1 MAPTESSYGSW
12 WSGAACV
19 SSFLSMRQKIR
30 DTYTHH
36 QLQDDLVDYLER
48 RGLVS
53 PILTMISIMQNYD
66 FYFICVT
73 PLFLDMNLFIQI
85 CWPFGAVGGSLGP

>member
-1 MAPTESSYGSW
+1 
-12 WSGAACV
+12 
-19 SSFLSMRQKIR
+19 MRQKIR